1 MQPPP
6 PPVCHA
12 ALCLNGGTCHELQR
26 PSGALSFYC
35 DCPLHFTGRFCEKD
49 TTIFIPSFN
58 GTSYLELPPLVSLLQ
73 SPGASADPSHPA
85 KDTTVTLYLTVKTRA
100 TQGTILY
107 TREENL
113 GDRFLHVLLQDGI
126 PVVKLGCSGVQVL
139 NADAGQTI
147 NTNRQTS
154 IRIRYGL
161 PVGRSG
167 GSCMIEIA
175 VDNGTVKRQEESLFQ
190 PVSEVALGP
199 IFLGD
204 VPSHRDQPASTR
216 EVTGFVGCIRELQV
230 NNKDIY
236 IAGEALGGRN
246 IHNCDTP
253 VCQHLPCR
261 NGGTCV
267 SDAEDWFCECPPL
280 YSGRL
285 CQFTACEWSPCGH
298 GATCIPKSHQ
308 EAVCLC
314 PYGRQGLLCDDAIN
328 ITRAR
333 FSGND
338 EFGYTSFIAYS
349 SIPSL
354 SVYYEFQLKLTFA
367 DRASALKDNLI
378 LFSGQKGQG
387 IDGDDFLVLGV
398 RNGRI
403 VHKFNLGSGVGT
415 MVSDRLN
422 REIDIHTVNFGRSKR
437 TGWLKV
443 DGQRNRTGS
452 SPGHLAGLNAQSQV
466 FVGGYNEYTPEL
478 LPLGSRFRNGFQGCI
493 FDLEFRTRRDGKFI
507 ALGKPEGRPNS
518 GRSVGQ
524 CGVTP
529 CTLVTCRNGGTCVD
543 SGSSVYC
550 QCPFGW
556 KGALCS
562 ETVSVCDAEHRP
574 PPLCARGSTCVPL
587 PDGYTCLCPL
597 GTGGLHCQQAM
608 AISDPFFSGN
618 QSSWMSFPPVSIRHR
633 TDLRLQFQTLSPEGI
648 VFYTAQHLSAR
659 AGDFFCVSLTSGL
672 VQLRYNLGSG
682 TNVLQSTNRVDTSGG
697 TWHTVRAGRTG
708 HQGYLVLDGLEVKQN
723 NTEGGMS
730 TLDVA
735 TDLFVGGVSDLSSIS
750 TFSVE
755 NEPVGFTG
763 GVRELVLNGHDFDLT
778 ATGALGG
785 ANVGDWDGTACGY
798 KVCQN
803 GGRCTALSGADSDS
817 FMCTCPP
824 RWTGPVCN
832 QSVYCVNNLCQ
843 HESLCFSDL
852 VTGSYDCFC
861 PLGWEGRYCDKQVGL
876 SMTTLKFVGKSYLKY
891 RDPKF
896 NTRNLR
902 YTQVS
907 FNFTASGNEGLI
919 LWMGRAEHDDDDYLA
934 VGLQAGH
941 LKIAVNLGERLSL
954 PLTFRN
960 VTLCCNKWHY
970 LSISLNSTLIQ
981 VFLGDERV
989 LFEDVD
995 PFERYVAMNYGG
1007 LLYLGGFELH
1017 RNIST
1022 VTSGLFTKGFV
1033 GDLKDVRLYQD
1044 PRQLHFLQ
1052 NSEGFNVH
1060 KSNE

>member
-1 MQPPP
+1 MS
-6 PPVCHA
+6 V
-12 ALCLNGGTCHELQR
+12 
-26 PSGALSFYC
+26 SF
-35 DCPLHFTGRFCEKD
+35 
-49 TTIFIPSFN
+49 
-58 GTSYLELPPLVSLLQ
+58 Q
-73 SPGASADPSHPA
+73 
-85 KDTTVTLYLTVKTRA
+85 
-100 TQGTILY
+100 
-107 TREENL
+107 
-113 GDRFLHVLLQDGI
+113 
-126 PVVKLGCSGVQVL
+126 
-139 NADAGQTI
+139 
-147 NTNRQTS
+147 
-154 IRIRYGL
+154 
-161 PVGRSG
+161 
-167 GSCMIEIA
+167 
-175 VDNGTVKRQEESLFQ
+175 
-190 PVSEVALGP
+190 
-199 IFLGD
+199 
-204 VPSHRDQPASTR
+204 
-216 EVTGFVGCIRELQV
+216 
-230 NNKDIY
+230 
-236 IAGEALGGRN
+236 
-246 IHNCDTP
+246 
-253 VCQHLPCR
+253 
-261 NGGTCV
+261 
-267 SDAEDWFCECPPL
+267 
-280 YSGRL
+280 
-285 CQFTACEWSPCGH
+285 
-298 GATCIPKSHQ
+298 
-308 EAVCLC
+308 
-314 PYGRQGLLCDDAIN
+314 
-328 ITRAR
+328 
-333 FSGND
+333 
-338 EFGYTSFIAYS
+338 
-349 SIPSL
+349 
-354 SVYYEFQLKLTFA
+354 
-367 DRASALKDNLI
+367 
-378 LFSGQKGQG
+378 
-387 IDGDDFLVLGV
+387 
-398 RNGRI
+398 
-403 VHKFNLGSGVGT
+403 
-415 MVSDRLN
+415 
-422 REIDIHTVNFGRSKR
+422 
-437 TGWLKV
+437 V

-452 SPGHLAGLNAQSQV
+452 SPGHLAGLNVLSQV

-507 ALGKPEGRPNS
+507 ALGKPEGHPNS

-550 QCPFGW
+550 RNPNHLCRNPKTPLFSSPTPNPQPPLCQCPFGW

-574 PPLCARGSTCVPL
+574 PPLCAHGSTCIPL

-648 VFYTAQHLSAR
+648 LFYTAQHLSAR
-659 AGDFFCVSLTSGL
+659 ARDFFCVSLTSGF

-682 TNVLQSTNRVDTSGG
+682 TKVLQSTNRVDTSGG
-697 TWHTVRAGRTG
+697 TWHTVRAGRKG

-723 NTEGGMS
+723 DTEGGMS

-750 TFSVE
+750 TFAVE

-763 GVRELVLNGHDFDLT
+763 GVRELVLNGLDFDLT
-778 ATGALGG
+778 ETGALGG

-803 GGRCTALSGADSDS
+803 GGRCSALSGVDSDT
-817 FMCTCPP
+817 FTCTCSPL
-824 RWTGPVCN
+824 WTGPVCN

-843 HESLCFSDL
+843 HESLCFSTL

-907 FNFTASGNEGLI
+907 FNFTARGNEGLI

-941 LKIAVNLGERLSL
+941 LNIAVNLGERLSL

-960 VTLCCNKWHY
+960 VTLCCDKWHY

-1007 LLYLGGFELH
+1007 LLYFGGFELH

-1022 VTSGLFTKGFV
+1022 VTSGLFTKGFA

-1044 PRQLHFLQ
+1044 PRQLQFLQ
-1052 NSEGFNVH
+1052 NSEGFNVY